1 MDVKTKTERQ
11 TKEMVKETVFKE
23 RAQKVLASMKEN
35 GMDQLIVSD
44 PASINYLMGRL
55 MNPGERLMVLVFD
68 AAAGKTELVI
78 SKLYPQGDNPIWPV
92 TYVDDVDDCVAILS
106 EKIAETG
113 VIGIDK
119 NWAAKFLLRLMEL
132 RPNLTY
138 KNGSYIIDKIRQ
150 IKTNEEQ
157 EFMIE
162 ASRLNDLAVERL
174 IKEVNKGY
182 TEKELADKLLDIYHD
197 LGSEGFSFYPICC
210 YGANAA
216 DPHHSNDDSTGKS
229 GDSVILDIGC
239 LWTGYCSDMTR
250 TVFLGNVSEE
260 QKKVYNIVKTAN
272 ERAIAAVKPGVRFC
286 DVDAAARDY
295 ITEQGY
301 GPYFVHRTGHNIGQ
315 EVHEAGDVSSANT
328 DILKPGM
335 TFSIEPGIYLTGNF
349 GVRVEDLVLVTEDG
363 CKVLNHFTKDLIV
376 VPEK

>member
-68 AAAGKTELVI
+68 AAADKTELVI
-78 SKLYPQGDNPIWPV
+78 SKLYPQGDDPIWPV

-119 NWAAKFLLRLMEL
+119 NWTAKFLLRLMEL

-229 GDSVILDIGC
+229 GDSVID
-239 LWTGYCSDMTR
+239 
-250 TVFLGNVSEE
+250 
-260 QKKVYNIVKTAN
+260 
-272 ERAIAAVKPGVRFC
+272 
-286 DVDAAARDY
+286 
-295 ITEQGY
+295 
-301 GPYFVHRTGHNIGQ
+301 
-315 EVHEAGDVSSANT
+315 
-328 DILKPGM
+328 
-335 TFSIEPGIYLTGNF
+335 
-349 GVRVEDLVLVTEDG
+349 
-363 CKVLNHFTKDLIV
+363 
-376 VPEK
+376 

>member
-216 DPHHSNDDSTGKS
+216 AIIKNIGYVSDSVQIFDYVLLQPHVLFEPSTTNGNFAGITASMSANQICYRNGVNAVAAKTSSTQIGFEMEYGLYRENAEALYNQYASAFFDYKSYPQAFYWESFGDSTTFGKIN
-229 GDSVILDIGC
+229 D
-239 LWTGYCSDMTR
+239 WY
-250 TVFLGNVSEE
+250 
-260 QKKVYNIVKTAN
+260 
-272 ERAIAAVKPGVRFC
+272 
-286 DVDAAARDY
+286 
-295 ITEQGY
+295 
-301 GPYFVHRTGHNIGQ
+301 
-315 EVHEAGDVSSANT
+315 
-328 DILKPGM
+328 
-335 TFSIEPGIYLTGNF
+335 
-349 GVRVEDLVLVTEDG
+349 
-363 CKVLNHFTKDLIV
+363 
-376 VPEK
+376 

>member
-1 MDVKTKTERQ
+1 MDIKTKTERQ

-23 RAQKVLASMKEN
+23 RAQKVLTSMKEN

-119 NWAAKFLLRLMEL
+119 NWTAKFLLRLMEL

-239 LWTGYCSDMTR
+239 LWNGYCSDMTR
-250 TVFLGNVSEE
+250 TFYCKSVDEE
-260 QKKVYNIVKTAN
+260 QAAIHDLVRTAV
-272 ERAIAAVKPGVRFC
+272 EKAEAIIKPGVRFC
-286 DVDAAARDY
+286 DIDAQARDL
-295 ITEQGY
+295 IGEAGY
-301 GPYFVHRTGHNIGQ
+301 GEYWKIRLGHFIGQ
-315 EVHEAGDVSSANT
+315 EDHEYGDVSPINKNVAE
-328 DILKPGM
+328 PGM
-335 TFSIEPGIYLTGNF
+335 IFSIEPGIYIEGKY
-349 GVRVEDLVLVTEDG
+349 GVRIEDLVLVTEDG
-363 CKVLNHFTKDLIV
+363 YELLNV
-376 VPEK
+376 VDKKYRTVG

>member
-1 MDVKTKTERQ
+1 MDIKIKTERQ
-11 TKEMVKETVFKE
+11 TKEMAKETVFKE
-23 RAQKVLASMKEN
+23 RAQKVFASMKEN

-68 AAAGKTELVI
+68 VAAGKTELVI

-239 LWTGYCSDMTR
+239 LWNGYCSDMTR
-250 TVFLGNVSEE
+250 TVFLGSASEE

-301 GPYFVHRTGHNIGQ
+301 GSYFVHRTGHNIGQ

-328 DILKPGM
+328 DVLKPGM

-363 CKVLNHFTKDLIV
+363 CKVLNHFTKDLIE
-376 VPEK
+376 VPEE